1 MRAFAA
7 VRARRRG
14 EGDRRDR
21 GGRRRDRRPGG
32 ASPKALAHLGNPR
45 GLSSSSRGFLPAPA
59 MPTGATT
66 RARWRRVGAAE
77 VLRAVPRT
85 ATLDATITDMASLFV
100 RSVSAAGARRECG
113 GNHSRVDADKSPGSV
128 TVCAYGRVRLERCNS
143 SPIAPGPFVT
153 KYLYVDMICS
163 KEITFLSQIAYAR
176 LRFCFRNRGV
186 VPAL

>member
-1 MRAFAA
+1 MVVNGLESSVTKHMRLVVATVSLALGVEDTLPVLLLELGLSVDINEHLDVTA
-7 VRARRRG
+7 L
-14 EGDRRDR
+14 
-21 GGRRRDRRPGG
+21 
-32 ASPKALAHLGNPR
+32 LAHLGNPR

-128 TVCAYGRVRLERCNS
+128 TVCASGRVRLERCNS

-153 KYLYVDMICS
+153 KYLYDDMICTR
-163 KEITFLSQIAYAR
+163 EITFL
-176 LRFCFRNRGV
+176 
-186 VPAL
+186 